1 MVNGNAEFFVL
12 GFFYALNLMA
22 NGAAGFFQKYED
34 QIIAFKEGFVI
45 SVAGIQKAGGAV
57 GIHLLPAFQIKD
69 LMPCVIVVA
78 QILRAVHDPDAGIFK
93 CLRVSVGA
101 DILRPVFKLLIDIC
115 FVEFLQHCNTKQ
127 VIRGAI
133 GAITLGN
140 PDRHVTAGTGREGFF
155 HAVMDEDDLIAIG
168 ISVKQIG
175 FPALVGDDD
184 GGRSIDQIG
193 AGFSKVQLAN
203 GHAVAHHAG
212 HCCSCHQQG
221 DDSHCNADGQDP
233 FFLFHILPLLSQSV
247 IPRSVFSWNS

>member
-12 GFFYALNLMA
+12 RLFYALNLMA
-22 NGAAGFFQKYED
+22 NGATGFFQKYED
-34 QIIAFKEGFVI
+34 QIVGFKEGFVI
-45 SVAGIQKAGGAV
+45 SVAGIQKADGAV
-57 GIHLLPAFQIKD
+57 GIHLLPGFQIKD

-78 QILRAVHDPDAGIFK
+78 QILLAFHDPDAGILK

-101 DILRPVFKLLIDIC
+101 DILRPVFKLLIDVC
-115 FVEFLQHCNTKQ
+115 FVKFLQHGNTKQ
-127 VIRGAI
+127 VIRGLV
-133 GAITLGN
+133 GAVTLGN
-140 PDRHVTAGTGREGFF
+140 PDRHVTASAGREGFL

-168 ISVKQIG
+168 ISVKHIG
-175 FPALVGDDD
+175 FPALIGNND

-233 FFLFHILPLLSQSV
+233 FSSFHTLPLLS
-247 IPRSVFSWNS
+247 

>member
-1 MVNGNAEFFVL
+1 
-12 GFFYALNLMA
+12 MA

-45 SVAGIQKAGGAV
+45 SVAGIQKADGAV
-57 GIHLLPAFQIKD
+57 GIHLLPGFQIKD

-78 QILRAVHDPDAGIFK
+78 QILLALHDPDAGIFK
-93 CLRVSVGA
+93 RLRVPIGA
-101 DILRPVFKLLIDIC
+101 DVLRPVFKLLIDVC
-115 FVEFLQHCNTKQ
+115 FVKFLQHGNTKQ
-127 VIRGAI
+127 VIRGLV

-140 PDRHVTAGTGREGFF
+140 TDRHVTAGTGREGFL

-168 ISVKQIG
+168 ISVKHIG
-175 FPALVGDDD
+175 FPALIGNND

-212 HCCSCHQQG
+212 LCCSCHQQG
-221 DDSHCNADGQDP
+221 DDSRCNADGQDP
-233 FFLFHILPLLSQSV
+233 FSSFHTLPLLS
-247 IPRSVFSWNS
+247 

>member
-12 GFFYALNLMA
+12 RLFYALNLMA

-34 QIIAFKEGFVI
+34 QIVGFKEGFVI
-45 SVAGIQKAGGAV
+45 SVASIQKADGGI
-57 GIHLLPAFQIKD
+57 GIHLLPGFQIKD

-78 QILRAVHDPDAGIFK
+78 QILLAVHDPDAGIFK

-101 DILRPVFKLLIDIC
+101 DILRPVFKLLIDVC
-115 FVEFLQHCNTKQ
+115 FVKFLQHGNTKQ
-127 VIRGAI
+127 VIRGLV

-140 PDRHVTAGTGREGFF
+140 PDRHVTAGTGREGFL

-168 ISVKQIG
+168 ISVKHIG
-175 FPALVGDDD
+175 FPALIGNND

-221 DDSHCNADGQDP
+221 NDSHCNANSQDP
-233 FFLFHILPLLSQSV
+233 FFLFHIMSPLFSQ
-247 IPRSVFSWNS
+247 